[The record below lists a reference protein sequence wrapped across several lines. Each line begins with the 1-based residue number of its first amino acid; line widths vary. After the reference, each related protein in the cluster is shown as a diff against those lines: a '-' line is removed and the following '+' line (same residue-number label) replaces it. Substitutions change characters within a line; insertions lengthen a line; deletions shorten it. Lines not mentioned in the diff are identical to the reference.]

1 MEGGWCGTQ
10 GRTDS
15 GLSWA
20 PHPVTTLGVYKVL
33 GIILGFWQK
42 AMEPKSLGM
51 VLRKNLTEDS
61 LSASLGPY

>member
-1 MEGGWCGTQ
+1 MGQ
-10 GRTDS
+10 GHS
-15 GLSWA
+15 PAEFLLA

-42 AMEPKSLGM
+42 AMEPKSLRM
-51 VLRKNLTEDS
+51 VFKGKNLTEDS